1 MHLRRPFL
9 FLLALVL
16 TGSGCASRG
25 PAWDRMDP
33 EELFARG
40 IEQLRARRWSN
51 AADAFQQLVIRYPT
65 HQRVQEA
72 RFRLG
77 EAYQGRRE
85 WVTAAQEFNRLAV
98 DFPAGSWADDAR
110 FETCRSYYEL
120 APRPQLD
127 QEYTRSAID
136 HCNSLIA
143 YYPDSDFLPRARTM
157 IGELTSR
164 LAEKEYLAGEHY
176 FNRRAFDSAVIYYQ
190 VVANDFPGTPWA
202 PRALLR
208 IHQAYERLGYQ
219 QEASTARDRLL
230 REYPESSEARQLA
243 GAAISAQP

>member
-1 MHLRRPFL
+1 MRFRQS
-9 FLLALVL
+9 FLLVLAILL

-25 PAWDRMDP
+25 PAWDRMEP

-40 IEQLRARRWSN
+40 MEQLRARRWSN
-51 AADAFQQLVIRYPT
+51 AADAFQQLIIRHPT
-65 HQRVQEA
+65 HVRVQES
-72 RFRLG
+72 RFRLA
-77 EAYQGRRE
+77 ETFQGRRE
-85 WVTAAQEFNRLAV
+85 WVTAAEEFHRLAI
-98 DFPAGSWADDAR
+98 DYPAGAWADDAR

-127 QEYTRSAID
+127 QEYTRTSID

-143 YYPDSDFLPRARTM
+143 YYPDSDFVPRARE
-157 IGELTSR
+157 IIAELTER
-164 LAEKEYLAGEHY
+164 LAHKEYLAGEHY

-190 VVANDFPGTPWA
+190 VVADDFPGTSWA

-219 QEASTARDRLL
+219 QEAVSARDRLL

-243 GAAISAQP
+243 GAGTSAQP